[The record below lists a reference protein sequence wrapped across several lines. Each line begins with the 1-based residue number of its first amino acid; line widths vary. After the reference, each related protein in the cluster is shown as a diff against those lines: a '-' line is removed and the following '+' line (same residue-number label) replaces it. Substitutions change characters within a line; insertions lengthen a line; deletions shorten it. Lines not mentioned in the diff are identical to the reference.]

1 MLSRH
6 TAVSAP
12 QVKQLPRN
20 RSVEPGAGRAA
31 TLEGAAVSKRLSGA
45 AVSKRQ
51 LESRAR
57 LVALRLRRSGTRKAP
72 LPLRILKAQRRAG
85 LRKAVYLSS
94 AAASP
99 ASSFF
104 SLPSPFFSL
113 LSSFLSLLS
122 SFFFPLPSSFFSLLS
137 SFFLLLSPFF
147 LPLSS
152 FFLLLSP
159 FAAQLRSVSA
169 TAIHP

>member
-85 LRKAVYLSS
+85 MRKAVYLSS

-104 SLPSPFFSL
+104 SLLLPSSL
-113 LSSFLSLLS
+113 SFLPSSLSFLPSASLSLLS
-122 SFFFPLPSSFFSLLS
+122 SSLSFLPSSFFSLPS
-137 SFFLLLSPFF
+137 SFLS
-147 LPLSS
+147 LPSS
-152 FFLLLSP
+152 FWH
-159 FAAQLRSVSA
+159 LRA
-169 TAIHP
+169 